1 MIVFLQLVPA
11 DTGTGDD
18 GCWTLELRL
27 GVGDL
32 KKQDFN
38 GKIMILSTDFR
49 AVVEGVRASDFPM
62 GVHCTRKT
70 KPRTPQGKILSQK
83 QFDKAV
89 PDKN

>member
-1 MIVFLQLVPA
+1 MSFRLSTVQDPLQFGFRPRFDPVIVFLQLVPA

-38 GKIMILSTDFR
+38 GKIMILSTNF
-49 AVVEGVRASDFPM
+49 EY
-62 GVHCTRKT
+62 TR
-70 KPRTPQGKILSQK
+70 
-83 QFDKAV
+83 QF
-89 PDKN
+89 